1 MSSGSALIAED
12 VISRTRRTTT
22 GAQNLEVHTAASIL
36 RDNYLASHVERAEQ
50 VILWP
55 RGLTLKEFKDIGAQK
70 IPLPIYQQIDQL
82 FFNFSLNT
90 EFLVAGVDSTGGHL
104 AWVHYHGVQGQGWL
118 ESFDKL
124 GYNAIGSG
132 GIHASILLS
141 LTGQHRDLSIA
152 ETVFNVCAA
161 KVNAEVAPGVGNQ
174 TDLTVITKD
183 GINFMSQNAVNQLR
197 ELHRKTAERI
207 VPLAEVE
214 KILAQEAERKT
225 HEQSTSSPG
234 RTT

>member
-1 MSSGSALIAED
+1 M
-12 VISRTRRTTT
+12 
-22 GAQNLEVHTAASIL
+22 
-36 RDNYLASHVERAEQ
+36 
-50 VILWP
+50 
-55 RGLTLKEFKDIGAQK
+55 
-70 IPLPIYQQIDQL
+70 
-82 FFNFSLNT
+82 
-90 EFLVAGVDSTGGHL
+90 
-104 AWVHYHGVQGQGWL
+104 
-118 ESFDKL
+118 
-124 GYNAIGSG
+124 
-132 GIHASILLS
+132 
-141 LTGQHRDLSIA
+141 
-152 ETVFNVCAA
+152 
-161 KVNAEVAPGVGNQ
+161 NAEVAPGVGNQ